1 MTEEAIY
8 KRTDKGLAELDSET
22 GTLPVEL
29 KRLLRVIGRET
40 TFGELQTKLPQ
51 VPYAKLRNALDELT
65 SSGHLEVSAAPEAPG
80 PAVTASGPDL
90 DIARSLARP
99 VKEPSIQQR
108 RQAEQ
113 QTIAGLGTLKQA
125 GYFVNILS
133 RPPKR
138 IPPRSGDKYSVLI
151 IDADERNTL
160 VAART
165 LLLAGF
171 DTHVAVK
178 RDEIVTELNRRP
190 PADVIAMDVML
201 PDVIGLEL
209 LGRLREHPV
218 FKTVPIIVM
227 TAKAE
232 HEDVVAALAY
242 GASSYMTK
250 PFKPEALLDSVE
262 AVLGLE

>member
-1 MTEEAIY
+1 MTNDVTY
-8 KRTDKGLAELDSET
+8 TRTDSGKAEADAQFSMLRSELRELLA
-22 GTLPVEL
+22 
-29 KRLLRVIGRET
+29 VIADRET
-40 TFGELQTKLPQ
+40 FAEVWSRVPQFAESRLRAALEELAAMSLI
-51 VPYAKLRNALDELT
+51 ET
-65 SSGHLEVSAAPEAPG
+65 SATQAAAPE
-80 PAVTASGPDL
+80 V
-90 DIARSLARP
+90 DIARFLTRP
-99 VKEPSIQQR
+99 VKEITIQQR

-113 QTIAGLGTLKQA
+113 QTLASLPSLKQS
-125 GYFVNILS
+125 GYFVSILS
-133 RPPKR
+133 RPAQR
-138 IPPRSGDKYSVLI
+138 ILPRSGQKYSILI
-151 IDADERNTL
+151 IDSDETNTL

-171 DTHVAVK
+171 DTHVAVR
-178 RDEIVTELNRRP
+178 RDEIIVELNRRP
-190 PADVIAMDVML
+190 PPDAIAMDVML

-209 LGRLREHPV
+209 LARLREHPL

-262 AVLGLE
+262 AVLGID

>member
-1 MTEEAIY
+1 MAEEVTY
-8 KRTDKGLAELDSET
+8 TRTDKGLAELEADP
-22 GTLPVEL
+22 GTLANEL
-29 KRLLRVIGRET
+29 KKLLKLIGSRA
-40 TFGELQTKLPQ
+40 TFSELQTQLPQ
-51 VPYAKLRNALDELT
+51 VPQVKLRGALDELT
-65 SSGHLEVSAAPEAPG
+65 AAGHLEISSVPPSDPAAASDGPE
-80 PAVTASGPDL
+80 L
-90 DIARSLARP
+90 DIARYLARP

-113 QTIAGLGTLKQA
+113 QTLAGLGTLKQA

-138 IPPRSGDKYSVLI
+138 IPPRSGSKYSVLI
-151 IDADERNTL
+151 IDADETNTL

-178 RDEIVTELNRRP
+178 REEIITELNRRP
-190 PADVIAMDVML
+190 AADVIAMDVML

-209 LGRLREHPV
+209 LGRLREHPL
-218 FKTVPIIVM
+218 FKSVPIIVM

-250 PFKPEALLDSVE
+250 PFKPEALLDTVE
-262 AVLGLE
+262 AVLGIE

>member
-1 MTEEAIY
+1 MEQSA
-8 KRTDKGLAELDSET
+8 AA
-22 GTLPVEL
+22 P
-29 KRLLRVIGRET
+29 RV
-40 TFGELQTKLPQ
+40 
-51 VPYAKLRNALDELT
+51 AKLREALDELT
-65 SSGHLEVSAAPEAPG
+65 ALGYLSKSRGAGSGAGTGYRALSRRG
-80 PAVTASGPDL
+80 PSRKPT
-90 DIARSLARP
+90 
-99 VKEPSIQQR
+99 IQQR

-113 QTIAGLGTLKQA
+113 QTIAGLPSLRQA
-125 GYFVNILS
+125 GYYVNILS
-133 RPPKR
+133 RPAKR
-138 IPPRSGDKYSVLI
+138 IAPRSGEKVQR
-151 IDADERNTL
+151 AHHRRGRNQYL

-171 DTHVAVK
+171 DTHVAVR

-209 LGRLREHPV
+209 LGRLREHPL

-232 HEDVVAALAY
+232 HDDVVAALAY

-262 AVLGLE
+262 AVLGLERVRAMRTAEKSQTRIRPRRLGEDRRRVRRPLATVSIA